1 MAVTLDDLAGQPI
14 WLIWK
19 AVPGKRADGS
29 TKIDKPPI
37 DPRTGYPGSKTDPAI
52 RMTRSEAEAAAHKYG
67 FVGDK
72 GGIGLLMLPFELD
85 GVLWQ
90 LGGLD
95 TDHCYDEGAKRHA
108 PWADPVFAILDGHYS
123 EASPSGTGRHHLF
136 VIEAD
141 HIPDGVGK
149 DIDYS
154 LGAGGERHG
163 FELYTRA
170 PGYLTF
176 TGRDVQGDLQAI
188 SPFTL
193 MRLFNA
199 LEAFKPRARK
209 PKANG
214 HFAQSDHDKALDI
227 LAHLP
232 NAGDYNDYPKWVGV
246 IAALHAA
253 TGGSEAGK
261 RAVAAWSKDGG
272 SRTAQE
278 GVDVLYEYF
287 DRVPPRA
294 DLGHL
299 VNEAR
304 DHGYEPYPRRGNDHK
319 SRPNGEAE
327 PTARQSERHARLAAT
342 RPYRRRAEAGPAI
355 RCRDAPARRPA
366 GLGHGRG

>member
-1 MAVTLDDLAGQPI
+1 MTACFGSSAASTPTIATTRARSVPPRGPI
-14 WLIWK
+14 RCS
-19 AVPGKRADGS
+19 PSS
-29 TKIDKPPI
+29 T
-37 DPRTGYPGSKTDPAI
+37 AI
-52 RMTRSEAEAAAHKYG
+52 TA
-67 FVGDK
+67 
-72 GGIGLLMLPFELD
+72 
-85 GVLWQ
+85 
-90 LGGLD
+90 
-95 TDHCYDEGAKRHA
+95 
-108 PWADPVFAILDGHYS
+108 

-141 HIPDGVGK
+141 RIPDGVGK

-154 LGAGGERHG
+154 LGAGRERHG

-199 LEAFKPRARK
+199 LEAFKPRATK

-232 NAGDYNDYPKWVGV
+232 NAGDYDDYPKWVGV

-253 TGGSEAGK
+253 TGGSEAGR
-261 RAVAAWSKDGG
+261 RAAAAWSKDGG

-299 VNEAR
+299 VKEAR
-304 DHGYEPYPRRGNDHK
+304 DHGYEPYPRQR
-319 SRPNGEAE
+319 R
-327 PTARQSERHARLAAT
+327 PTARPH
-342 RPYRRRAEAGPAI
+342 RRARAPDQAMPPHRRLIGPTSILPWSKPPKRYSGISGIICSLQAGANGSSQLPRARAHRSTTSAWGCWAVWPASRGCGVFVEATSSWREPLVVWLATG
-355 RCRDAPARRPA
+355 RRSID
-366 GLGHGRG
+366 G